1 MFATIYTNI
10 NEQEK
15 AAPCGELRTVD
26 AIILNYERTLK
37 SHRSSKLLISPKS
50 VVRGAT
56 QDLGSV

>member
-1 MFATIYTNI
+1 MSATIYTNI

-15 AAPCGELRTVD
+15 AVPCGELRTID

-50 VVRGAT
+50 MVRGAI
-56 QDLGSV
+56 QHLDSV